1 MQRARTKSAKHN
13 GKRPNLRLATGKIWL
28 TIYQR
33 LGADSPA
40 VPIFALLALT
50 IGVCLITRFSR
61 VYALDAFSTGV
72 PSGFDLISFG
82 SSVCPPGYTED
93 TAAQGFYLLGRAAA
107 GTVGNSVG
115 SAIAGATPP
124 DSSYT
129 PAGTNNAC
137 LTQNAVS
144 TGGTIN
150 VCSPAFSPVFSGT
163 ANATMRSTV
172 APAKY
177 VLICKKT

>member
-1 MQRARTKSAKHN
+1 MRQAKTN
-13 GKRPNLRLATGKIWL
+13 AAKRSGKRPNLRLAAGKIWM
-28 TIYQR
+28 TFYQGF
-33 LGADSPA
+33 GADSPA
-40 VPIFALLALT
+40 VPIFAILAVT
-50 IGVCLITRFSR
+50 IGACLFTRFSR
-61 VYALDAFSTGV
+61 VYALDAFSPGV

-93 TAAQGFYLLGRAAA
+93 IAAQGFYLLGRSAT

-137 LTQNAVS
+137 LTQTAVS

-150 VCSPAFSPVFSGT
+150 VCSPAFTPAFSGA